1 MNDSI
6 LNGKPDIERP
16 ADSTLKVI
24 FHDHKVSLSE
34 KVFLYRKSN
43 VVGNMYLFLLLSDSN
58 SSQ

>member
-24 FHDHKVSLSE
+24 FREHKVSLPE
-34 KVFLYRKSN
+34 KDFLYRKSN
-43 VVGNMYLFLLLSDSN
+43 VFGNMFFLLSDSD